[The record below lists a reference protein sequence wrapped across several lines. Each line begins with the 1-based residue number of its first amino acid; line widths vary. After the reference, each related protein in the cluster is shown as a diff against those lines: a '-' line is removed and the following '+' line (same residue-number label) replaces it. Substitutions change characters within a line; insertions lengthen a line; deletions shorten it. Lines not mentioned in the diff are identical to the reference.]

1 MNHRQSVRP
10 QARTAASEVGWGG
23 WRRSAVV
30 LAFGMLALGGLRV
43 GAQTPAT
50 GAAAPAPT
58 AAPNSV
64 PAPPSGTNEVGQI
77 VVDAQ
82 TETVIRSAVRFLASK
97 QLPNGSWGITDF
109 ERRHPVAMT
118 GYTLMAFLAAGHL
131 PGEGE
136 EGKVARAGL
145 QYLLDAA
152 KPDGTFGDRSLGQYM
167 YNHGIATIAL
177 AELYGQTQAADIKP
191 KLDRAIRLIIT
202 SQNPEGGWRY
212 RPVAQDADVSVTVLQ
227 VVGLRAAKNAGI
239 DVPQDTI
246 DKAVRYVKSCYDASS
261 GGFTYQPGNRA
272 PGYARTAAAIYS
284 LQVCGLY
291 DDPLVK
297 RGSEYLL
304 KNAGQREWFTYGT
317 FYAVPAQYML
327 GDDSWKTWY
336 PRLRSQ
342 LLRQVV
348 REGDKAHWDGSIDMG
363 SNGLGPIY
371 ATAVY
376 TSVLAIPWNYVPIY
390 QR

>member
-1 MNHRQSVRP
+1 MK
-10 QARTAASEVGWGG
+10 TI
-23 WRRSAVV
+23 RRSFFAAIGA
-30 LAFGMLALGGLRV
+30 LAGFMGV
-43 GAQTPAT
+43 SSWGADSAPSAPAPVPA
-50 GAAAPAPT
+50 GKAAGPAQAAAPAGNPASGVSTNDVALPT
-58 AAPNSV
+58 
-64 PAPPSGTNEVGQI
+64 
-77 VVDAQ
+77 VDAA
-82 TETVIRSAVRFLASK
+82 TEAAIRGAIRFLASK
-97 QLPNGSWGITDF
+97 QLPNGSWGMTDF

-145 QYLLDAA
+145 QYLLDAS
-152 KPDGTFGDRSLGQYM
+152 KPDGTFGDRTLGQYM
-167 YNHGIATIAL
+167 YNHGVATIAL

-191 KLDRAIRLIIT
+191 KLDRAIKLIVS

-212 RPVAQDADVSVTVLQ
+212 RPIAQDADVSVTVLQ

-239 DVPQDTI
+239 DVPQATI
-246 DKAVRYVKSCYDASS
+246 EAAVRYVKSCYDPGS

-291 DDPLVK
+291 DDPLVR
-297 RGSEYLL
+297 RGSDYLL
-304 KNAGQREWFTYGT
+304 KNFGQREWFTYGT

-327 GDDSWKTWY
+327 GGDAWKSWY
-336 PRLRSQ
+336 PRMKTQ
-342 LLRQVV
+342 LMRQVL
-348 REGDKAHWDGSIDMG
+348 REGDKAYWDGSIDMG

-376 TSVLAIPWNYVPIY
+376 AAVLAMPWNYVPVY

>member
-1 MNHRQSVRP
+1 MT
-10 QARTAASEVGWGG
+10 TALRGILAAVGIAACEVYGWG
-23 WRRSAVV
+23 
-30 LAFGMLALGGLRV
+30 RV
-43 GAQTPAT
+43 HAAEATGPAATLPANPAPARGAPAT
-50 GAAAPAPT
+50 
-58 AAPNSV
+58 V
-64 PAPPSGTNEVGQI
+64 PGVELAGSITNEVSMPA
-77 VVDAQ
+77 VDAA
-82 TETVIRSAVRFLASK
+82 TEAVIRGAIRYLASK
-97 QLPNGSWGITDF
+97 QLPNGSWGVTDF

-118 GYTLMAFLAAGHL
+118 GYTLMAFLAAGSL

-145 QYLLDAA
+145 QYLLESA

-167 YNHGIATIAL
+167 YNHGVATIAL
-177 AELYGQTQAADIKP
+177 AELYGQTQAVDIKP
-191 KLDRAIRLIIT
+191 KLDRAIKLIVS

-212 RPVAQDADVSVTVLQ
+212 RPIAQDADVSVTVLQ

-239 DVPQDTI
+239 DVPQATI
-246 DKAVRYVKSCYDASS
+246 EQAVRYVKSCFDPGS

-291 DDPLVK
+291 EDPLVK

-304 KNAGQREWFTYGT
+304 KNFGQREWFTYGT

-327 GDDSWKTWY
+327 GGDTWKSWY
-336 PRLRSQ
+336 PRMKTQ
-342 LLRQVV
+342 LMRQVL
-348 REGDKAHWDGSIDMG
+348 REGDRAYWDGSIDMG

-376 TSVLAIPWNYVPIY
+376 AAVLAMPWNYVPIY

>member
-1 MNHRQSVRP
+1 MRDIAPGV
-10 QARTAASEVGWGG
+10 ARWLCRLGLVGW
-23 WRRSAVV
+23 
-30 LAFGMLALGGLRV
+30 LLGGLPGV
-43 GAQTPAT
+43 A
-50 GAAAPAPT
+50 GAADAAAAGGVGSVAPA
-58 AAPNSV
+58 AGAGV
-64 PAPPSGTNEVGQI
+64 DSGVATNEVALP
-77 VVDAQ
+77 VVDPA
-82 TETVIRSAVRFLASK
+82 TEAVIRGAIRFLATK
-97 QLPNGSWGITDF
+97 QLPNGAWGMTDF
-109 ERRHPVAMT
+109 EKRHPVAMT
-118 GYTLMAFLAAGHL
+118 AYTLMAFLAAGHL

-145 QYLLDAA
+145 QYLLDSA

-167 YNHGIATIAL
+167 YNHGVATIAL

-191 KLDRAIRLIIT
+191 KLDRAIKLIVS

-212 RPVAQDADVSVTVLQ
+212 RPIAQDADVSVTVLQ
-227 VVGLRAAKNAGI
+227 VVGLRAAKNSGI
-239 DVPQDTI
+239 EVPQATI
-246 DKAVRYVKSCYDASS
+246 EQAVRYVKSCYDPGS

-297 RGSEYLL
+297 RGSEYLM
-304 KNAGQREWFTYGT
+304 KNFGQREWFTYGT

-327 GDDSWKTWY
+327 GGEAWKSWY
-336 PRLRSQ
+336 PRMRTQ
-342 LLRQVV
+342 LMRQVL
-348 REGDKAHWDGSIDMG
+348 REGDRAYWDGSIDMG
-363 SNGLGPIY
+363 SNGLGPVY

-376 TSVLAIPWNYVPIY
+376 AAVLAMPWNYVPIY

>member
-1 MNHRQSVRP
+1 MK
-10 QARTAASEVGWGG
+10 TI
-23 WRRSAVV
+23 RRSFFA
-30 LAFGMLALGGLRV
+30 AFGALAGFMGV
-43 GAQTPAT
+43 SSWGADSAPSAPAPVPA
-50 GAAAPAPT
+50 GKAAGPAQAAAPAGNPASGVSTNDVALPT
-58 AAPNSV
+58 
-64 PAPPSGTNEVGQI
+64 
-77 VVDAQ
+77 VDAA
-82 TETVIRSAVRFLASK
+82 TEAAIRGAIRFLASK
-97 QLPNGSWGITDF
+97 QLPNGSWGMTDF

-145 QYLLDAA
+145 QYLLDAS
-152 KPDGTFGDRSLGQYM
+152 KPDGTFGDRTLGQYM
-167 YNHGIATIAL
+167 YNHGVATIAL

-191 KLDRAIRLIIT
+191 KLDRAIKLIVS

-212 RPVAQDADVSVTVLQ
+212 RPIAQDADVSVTVLQ

-239 DVPQDTI
+239 DVPQATI
-246 DKAVRYVKSCYDASS
+246 EAAVRYVKSCYDPGS

-291 DDPLVK
+291 DDPLVR
-297 RGSEYLL
+297 RGSDYLL
-304 KNAGQREWFTYGT
+304 KNFGQREWFTYGT

-327 GDDSWKTWY
+327 GGDAWKSWY
-336 PRLRSQ
+336 PRMKTQ
-342 LLRQVV
+342 LMRQVL
-348 REGDKAHWDGSIDMG
+348 REGDKAYWDGSIDMG

-376 TSVLAIPWNYVPIY
+376 AAVLAMPWNYVPVY

>member
-1 MNHRQSVRP
+1 MVNGEWPRVFRG
-10 QARTAASEVGWGG
+10 ARVA
-23 WRRSAVV
+23 RRIAPI
-30 LAFGMLALGGLRV
+30 ACALCV
-43 GAQTPAT
+43 GAAEPAAPSNPSGT
-50 GAAAPAPT
+50 GAAAGET
-58 AAPNSV
+58 DDAAV
-64 PAPPSGTNEVGQI
+64 PR
-77 VVDAQ
+77 VDSE
-82 TETVIRSAVRFLASK
+82 TEAVIEGAIRFLAAK
-97 QLPNGSWGITDF
+97 QLPNGSWGMTDF

-136 EGKVARAGL
+136 QGKAARAGL
-145 QYLLDAA
+145 QYLLDGA
-152 KPDGTFGDRSLGQYM
+152 KSDGTFGDRSLGQYM

-177 AELYGQTQAADIKP
+177 AELYGQTQAGDIRP
-191 KLDRAIRLIIT
+191 KLDRAIKLII
-202 SQNPEGGWRY
+202 SCQNTEGGWRY
-212 RPVAQDADVSVTVLQ
+212 RPIAQDADVSVTVLQ
-227 VVGLRAAKNAGI
+227 VVALRAAKNAGI
-239 DVPQDTI
+239 DVPQETI
-246 DKAVRYVKSCYDASS
+246 ERAVRYVKSCYDTAS

-291 DDPLVK
+291 EDPLVT

-304 KNAGQREWFTYGT
+304 KNFNQREWFTYGT
-317 FYAVPAQYML
+317 FYAVPAQYMVG
-327 GDDSWKTWY
+327 GDVWKAWY
-336 PRLRSQ
+336 PRIKSQ

-348 REGDKAHWDGSIDMG
+348 REGDRVYWDGSIDMG

-376 TSVLAIPWNYVPIY
+376 ASVLAIPWNYVPIY

>member
-1 MNHRQSVRP
+1 MMSIGPGVLRWLRWLGLVGLLLG
-10 QARTAASEVGWGG
+10 AASGGAGAAEVAAP
-23 WRRSAVV
+23 AVV
-30 LAFGMLALGGLRV
+30 
-43 GAQTPAT
+43 PAAVP
-50 GAAAPAPT
+50 AAAPGGVAAVDSGT
-58 AAPNSV
+58 A
-64 PAPPSGTNEVGQI
+64 TNEVSMP
-77 VVDAQ
+77 VVDPA
-82 TETVIRSAVRFLASK
+82 TEAVIRGAIRFLASK
-97 QLPNGSWGITDF
+97 QLPNGAWGMTDF
-109 ERRHPVAMT
+109 EKRHPVAMT
-118 GYTLMAFLAAGHL
+118 AYTLMAFLAAGHL

-145 QYLLDAA
+145 QYLLDSA

-167 YNHGIATIAL
+167 YNHGVATIAL
-177 AELYGQTQAADIKP
+177 AELYGQSQAADIKP
-191 KLDRAIRLIIT
+191 KLDRAIKLIVS

-212 RPVAQDADVSVTVLQ
+212 RPIAQDADVSVTVLQ

-239 DVPQDTI
+239 EVPQATI
-246 DKAVRYVKSCYDASS
+246 EQAVRYVKSCYDPGS

-297 RGSEYLL
+297 RGSEYLM
-304 KNAGQREWFTYGT
+304 KNFGQREWFTYGT

-327 GDDSWKTWY
+327 GGETWKSWY
-336 PRLRSQ
+336 PRMKTQ
-342 LLRQVV
+342 LMRQVL
-348 REGDKAHWDGSIDMG
+348 REGDRAYWDGSIDMG
-363 SNGLGPIY
+363 SNGLGPVY

-376 TSVLAIPWNYVPIY
+376 AAVLAMPWNYVPIY

>member
-1 MNHRQSVRP
+1 MKRQG
-10 QARTAASEVGWGG
+10 RTCSFG
-23 WRRSAVV
+23 RRTWAW
-30 LAFGMLALGGLRV
+30 LLALGLA
-43 GAQTPAT
+43 GAMSAGAAEPLPAT
-50 GAAAPAPT
+50 AGPKAAVAP
-58 AAPNSV
+58 V
-64 PAPPSGTNEVGQI
+64 PAVGRESTNEVVMP
-77 VVDAQ
+77 VVDAA
-82 TETVIRSAVRFLASK
+82 TEAVIRGAIRYLASK
-97 QLPNGSWGITDF
+97 QLPNGSWGMTDF

-136 EGKVARAGL
+136 EGKAARAGL
-145 QYLLDAA
+145 QYLLDVA

-167 YNHGIATIAL
+167 YNHGVATIAL
-177 AELYGQTQAADIKP
+177 AELYGQTQASDIKP
-191 KLDRAIRLIIT
+191 KLDRAIKLIIS

-212 RPVAQDADVSVTVLQ
+212 RPIAQDADVSVTVLQ
-227 VVGLRAAKNAGI
+227 VVALRGAKNAGVE
-239 DVPQDTI
+239 VPQNTI
-246 DKAVRYVKSCYDASS
+246 EQAVRYVKSCYDPGS

-291 DDPLVK
+291 DDPLVR
-297 RGSEYLL
+297 RGSEYLT
-304 KNAGQREWFTYGT
+304 KNFGQREWFTYGT

-327 GDDSWKTWY
+327 GGDTWKSWY
-336 PRLRSQ
+336 PRMRSQ
-342 LLRQVV
+342 LMRQVL
-348 REGDKAHWDGSIDMG
+348 REGDRAYWDGSIDMG

-376 TSVLAIPWNYVPIY
+376 AGVLAMPWNYVPIY

>member
-1 MNHRQSVRP
+1 MRRGATGDGAWRYPVWLWLR
-10 QARTAASEVGWGG
+10 GG
-23 WRRSAVV
+23 
-30 LAFGMLALGGLRV
+30 LLALGVWVACGFAA
-43 GAQTPAT
+43 GAQPDPGGTSLPS
-50 GAAAPAPT
+50 APRLVA
-58 AAPNSV
+58 
-64 PAPPSGTNEVGQI
+64 GTNDAERI

-82 TETVIRSAVRFLASK
+82 TEAVIRGGIRFLASK
-97 QLPNGSWGITDF
+97 QLPNGSWGMTDF

-118 GYTLMAFLAAGHL
+118 AYTLMAFLAAGHL

-136 EGKVARAGL
+136 QGKVARAGL
-145 QYLLDAA
+145 QYLLDVA

-167 YNHGIATIAL
+167 YNHGVATIAL

-191 KLDRAIRLIIT
+191 KLDRAIRLILT

-212 RPVAQDADVSVTVLQ
+212 RPIAQDADVSVTVLQ

-246 DKAVRYVKSCYDASS
+246 DKAVRYVKSCYDPGS

-272 PGYARTAAAIYS
+272 PGYARTAAAVYS

-304 KNAGQREWFTYGT
+304 KNFGQREWFTYGT

-327 GDDSWKTWY
+327 GDEGWRLWY
-336 PRLRSQ
+336 PRIRAQ
-342 LLRQVV
+342 LMRQVV
-348 REGDKAHWDGSIDMG
+348 REGDMAHWDGSMDMG
-363 SNGLGPIY
+363 SNGLGPVY

-376 TSVLAIPWNYVPIY
+376 VSALAIPWNYVPIY

>member
-1 MNHRQSVRP
+1 MNALLRGGHRRLLQLSWVSALVGLAV
-10 QARTAASEVGWGG
+10 QVGVLGAAE
-23 WRRSAVV
+23 
-30 LAFGMLALGGLRV
+30 
-43 GAQTPAT
+43 PAPAAA
-50 GAAAPAPT
+50 GAAPAT
-58 AAPNSV
+58 ANPASTPAARPEPGDAPG
-64 PAPPSGTNEVGQI
+64 ALL
-77 VVDAQ
+77 VDAN
-82 TETVIRSAVRFLASK
+82 TEAVIRGAVRFLASK
-97 QLPNGSWGITDF
+97 QLPNGSWGVTEF

-136 EGKVARAGL
+136 EGKVARQGL
-145 QYLLDAA
+145 QYLLDVA

-167 YNHGIATIAL
+167 YSHGVATIAL

-191 KLDRAIRLIIT
+191 KLDRAIKLIIS

-212 RPVAQDADVSVTVLQ
+212 RPIAQDADVSVTVLQ

-239 DVPQDTI
+239 DVPQETI
-246 DKAVRYVKSCYDASS
+246 DRAVRYVKSCYDPAS

-297 RGSEYLL
+297 RGSDYLI
-304 KNAGQREWFTYGT
+304 KNFGQREWFTYGT
-317 FYAVPAQYML
+317 FYAVPAQYMM
-327 GDDSWKTWY
+327 GGEAWKFWY
-336 PRLRSQ
+336 PRIRTQ
-342 LLRQVV
+342 LMRQVI
-348 REGDKAHWDGSIDMG
+348 REGDRAYWDGSIDMG

-376 TSVLAIPWNYVPIY
+376 VSSLAMPWNYVPIY

>member
-1 MNHRQSVRP
+1 MALP
-10 QARTAASEVGWGG
+10 
-23 WRRSAVV
+23 V
-30 LAFGMLALGGLRV
+30 LAADPPRG
-43 GAQTPAT
+43 Q
-50 GAAAPAPT
+50 GAAAE
-58 AAPNSV
+58 SSL
-64 PAPPSGTNEVGQI
+64 APPPLAGGTNEVAMP
-77 VVDAQ
+77 VVDPV
-82 TETVIRSAVRFLASK
+82 TEEVIRGGIRFLASK
-97 QLPNGSWGITDF
+97 QLPNGSWGMTDF

-136 EGKVARAGL
+136 EGKAVRAGL

-152 KPDGTFGDRSLGQYM
+152 KPDGTFGDRTLGQYM
-167 YNHGIATIAL
+167 YNHGVATIAL
-177 AELYGQTQAADIKP
+177 AELYGQTQAADLKP
-191 KLDRAIRLIIT
+191 KLDRAIKLIVS

-212 RPVAQDADVSVTVLQ
+212 RPIAQDADVSVTVLQ

-239 DVPQDTI
+239 DVPAETI
-246 DKAVRYVKSCYDASS
+246 ERAVRYVKSCYDPGS

-272 PGYARTAAAIYS
+272 PGYARTAAAVYS

-304 KNAGQREWFTYGT
+304 KNFGQREWFTYGT

-327 GDDSWKTWY
+327 GGDVWRSWY

-342 LLRQVV
+342 LVRQVL
-348 REGDKAHWDGSIDMG
+348 REGDRAYWDGSIDMG

-376 TSVLAIPWNYVPIY
+376 TAVLSMPWNYVPVY